1 MKVRPVN
8 SLYRI
13 ECYIFKGINRYFD
26 QKTLN
31 IFFRTVTHIGGA
43 TFSISLALCF
53 LIFSKDFLHD
63 AAIAAACSLAI
74 SHIPVQILK
83 RCYPRKRPYLT
94 IQDAKYPLHP
104 LTDHSFPS
112 GHTTAVFSVFVPF
125 ICFNP
130 SLIFLLL
137 PIAIIVG
144 ISRIYLGLH
153 YPSDVFVGMCLGTC
167 SGIISFYQF
176 IPLFM

>member
-1 MKVRPVN
+1 MKAKSIS
-8 SLYRI
+8 SLYKI

-31 IFFRTVTHIGGA
+31 IFFRTITHIGGA

-53 LIFSKDFLHD
+53 LIFSKGLLHH
-63 AAIAAACSLAI
+63 AAIAASLSLAI

-83 RCYPRKRPYLT
+83 RWYPRKRPYLA

-112 GHTTAVFSVFVPF
+112 GHTTAVFSVFVPL
-125 ICFNP
+125 ICYHPN
-130 SLIFLLL
+130 LIVILL
-137 PIAIIVG
+137 PVALCVG

>member
-1 MKVRPVN
+1 MKVS
-8 SLYRI
+8 SLYKV

-31 IFFRTVTHIGGA
+31 IFFRTITHIGGA
-43 TFSISLALCF
+43 IFSISLTLCF
-53 LIFSKDFLHD
+53 LIFLKGLLHN
-63 AAIAAACSLAI
+63 AAIAAALSLAI

-83 RCYPRKRPYLT
+83 RWYPRKRPYLT

-104 LTDHSFPS
+104 LQDHSFPS
-112 GHTTAVFSVFVPF
+112 GHTTAIFSIVVPF
-125 ICFNP
+125 ICYDT
-130 SLIFLLL
+130 SLAAFLLPL
-137 PIAIIVG
+137 AMIVG

-153 YPSDVFVGMCLGTC
+153 YPSDVLVGMCLGTC

>member
-1 MKVRPVN
+1 MKAKSIS
-8 SLYRI
+8 SLYKI

-31 IFFRTVTHIGGA
+31 IFFRTITHLGGA
-43 TFSISLALCF
+43 TFSISLVACF
-53 LIFSKDFLHD
+53 LIFSKGILHTT
-63 AAIAAACSLAI
+63 AIIAALSLTI

-83 RCYPRKRPYLT
+83 RWYPRKRPYLT
-94 IQDAKYPLHP
+94 IADAKYPLQP

-112 GHTTAVFSVFVPF
+112 GHTTAIFSVVVPF
-125 ICFNP
+125 ICYDPN
-130 SLIFLLL
+130 LLVFLLPL
-137 PIAIIVG
+137 AMIVG

-176 IPLFM
+176 IPFVM